1 MDAMKNIQLLNVII
15 FFLPVISSS
24 CKKHNSSPPIIT
36 TSNMYIVGNI
46 PSPGWGNA
54 VLWNN
59 GTTTYLADTSL
70 GPSDART
77 VFLAGNDVYIGGSTF
92 NNIDTAYIATYWK
105 NGIAKQLS
113 SPLKHANISSMYVD
127 GSDVYTAGNAWDY
140 TGHKCA
146 LFWKNDSFTIL
157 DSISPTH
164 NPNGQVP
171 FASSI
176 FISGN
181 DIYVAGQND
190 IGGCY
195 WKNGTA
201 TNLNTLTCWSAY
213 VSGSDFYVTDD
224 QMQNGITNPAY
235 LKNGTLFPL
244 SPSPA
249 NLNAYSG
256 FITMSG
262 TDLYVLGAEYLA
274 GNNNNSVI
282 MYWKNG
288 TPTIVGDTS
297 KYSSAGN
304 LIVNGTDIYIA
315 GATGPTSQTMKA
327 TYWKNGKAVSLTA
340 SFSNA
345 AAIAIK

>member
-1 MDAMKNIQLLNVII
+1 MKNIQLINLII
-15 FFLPVISSS
+15 FFLLVISNS
-24 CKKHNSSPPIIT
+24 CKKNNSSSPVTT
-36 TSNMYIVGNI
+36 TSEMYITGNI
-46 PSPGWGNA
+46 PSPGWENA

-70 GPSDART
+70 GPSGART
-77 VFLAGNDVYIGGSTF
+77 VFLSGNDVYIGGYTF
-92 NNIDTAYIATYWK
+92 NNIDTAYIPTYWK

-113 SPLKHANISSMYVD
+113 SPLKFAYISSMYVD
-127 GSDVYTAGNAWDY
+127 GTDVYTAGGAWDY
-140 TGHKCA
+140 NGHQYA
-146 LFWKNDSFTIL
+146 IFWKNDSFTIL
-157 DSISPTH
+157 DSVSSSI
-164 NPNGQVP
+164 NNGGP
-171 FASSI
+171 FATSI

-181 DIYVAGQND
+181 DIYVAGQNH

-195 WKNGTA
+195 WKNGIV
-201 TNLNTLTCWSAY
+201 TNLNTPTCRSVY

-224 QMQNGITNPAY
+224 QSQGGTIPAY

-244 SPSPA
+244 STLPT
-249 NLNAYSG
+249 NLGAYSG

-262 TDLYVLGAEYLA
+262 TDLYILGAEYLA
-274 GNNNNSVI
+274 ANNNSVV

-315 GATGPTSQTMKA
+315 GALETTSQNMKA
-327 TYWKNGKAVSLTA
+327 TYWKNGKAIQLSESSSYA
-340 SFSNA
+340 Y
-345 AAIAIK
+345 